1 MQIQLNLGAANF
13 EFNPED
19 VVLGENQIALLAD
32 VEKTV
37 TIAPKS
43 FARIATPVR
52 FTGNGK
58 TIALIDMHAGKMAHA
73 LEKFDGPIVARGEYF
88 LPDVGEEVQ
97 ISVDV
102 INETNATLMIP
113 AKTMLGII
121 SFINLGSDDVDGRQ
135 DPSIEAEVTASYNPQ
150 FLDKTELPAYAHIA
164 AHGVNLRADLGED
177 FNIHPG
183 ESVVV
188 PTGLKIDAPEG
199 MIPQI
204 RATGVLPRT
213 VLIEH
218 LPAAAVGERQFI
230 DLTVTNMGASTA
242 TVRPGDAIA
251 ELTFTPIVRANL
263 AFADRDSSPANAQPL
278 NY

>member
-1 MQIQLNLGAANF
+1 MKIQLNLGAANF

-32 VEKTV
+32 VEQTV

-58 TIALIDMHAGKMAHA
+58 TIALIDMYAGKMAHA
-73 LEKFDGPIVARGEYF
+73 LGKFDGPIVARGEYF
-88 LPDVGEEVQ
+88 LPAIGEEVE

-113 AKTMLGII
+113 AKTKIGIL
-121 SFINLGSDDVDGRQ
+121 SFVNLGADDDQ
-135 DPSIEAEVTASYNPQ
+135 DYLDSSLNCDIAASYNPQ
-150 FLDKTELPAYAHIA
+150 FLDKAELPAYSHIA
-164 AHGVNLRADLGED
+164 AHGINLRADLGED

-183 ESVVV
+183 ESVLV
-188 PTGLKIDAPEG
+188 PTGLKIDTPDE

-204 RATGVLPRT
+204 RATSILPRT

-218 LPAAAVGERQFI
+218 LPAAAAGERQFI
-230 DLTVTNMGASTA
+230 DLTVTNMGASVITI
-242 TVRPGDAIA
+242 RPGDAIA
-251 ELTFTPIVRANL
+251 ELTFSPIVRANL
-263 AFADRDSSPANAQPL
+263 AFADRNSSPAIPQPL
-278 NY
+278 NS